1 MQLNIIL
8 EVEQDSTCA
17 RCHYS
22 TYIVLISL
30 YPSDGNHSTV
40 LLEEARVIIIF
51 SDTGNKL
58 LLLPVYFSVG
68 DSLPQFI

>member
-8 EVEQDSTCA
+8 EVEQDSICA
-17 RCHYS
+17 RYHYS

-68 DSLPQFI
+68 DSHPQFI